1 MPEAHMLLSFTQDEN
16 YHAKKRSIWGNAEIR
31 YLCLPVPTYILP
43 IALNPPRNKDQQSN
57 AQRYKKRK
65 LARASENLPQQGGAQ

>member
-1 MPEAHMLLSFTQDEN
+1 MPEAHMLLSFTQDGN

-31 YLCLPVPTYILP
+31 YLRLPVPTYILP

-57 AQRYKKRK
+57 AQRYKKAS
-65 LARASENLPQQGGAQ
+65 ARASENLPQQGGAE